1 MLLLA
6 LNRNSFLWEIT
17 AVSFFLVIFRRRNR
31 GPILSGFLKI
41 SSAPS
46 YSMQD
51 TEDERFLLE
60 VVLLM
65 TSSVPLV
72 FLLPEVLMATAEKWI
87 KNLRIQMLYISTLT

>member
-60 VVLLM
+60 VLLM

-72 FLLPEVLMATAEKWI
+72 FFVPEVLMATADNK
-87 KNLRIQMLYISTLT
+87 MT